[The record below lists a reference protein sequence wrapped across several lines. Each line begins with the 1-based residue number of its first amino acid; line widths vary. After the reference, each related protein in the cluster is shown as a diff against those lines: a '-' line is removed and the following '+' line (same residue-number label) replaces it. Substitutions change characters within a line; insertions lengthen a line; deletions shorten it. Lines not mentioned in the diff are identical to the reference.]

1 MLKHLNQQ
9 KQRLGQM
16 IYPYFNITDIKN
28 TYSLLK
34 PFILKQWKVYLVLFI
49 LLAVDIFFTLA
60 FAWFFGNLT
69 EAAIHS
75 DFEQIK
81 KSCSYWDIVHN
92 YKYCD

>member
-9 KQRLGQM
+9 KQRFGQL
-16 IYPYFNITDIKN
+16 INPYFNITDIKN

-34 PFILKQWKVYLVLFI
+34 PFILKQWKVYLVLLV
-49 LLAVDIFFTLA
+49 LLVVDIFFTLA

-75 DFEQIK
+75 DFERL
-81 KSCSYWDIVHN
+81 KSLVLIGILVHN
-92 YKYCD
+92 YKYRD